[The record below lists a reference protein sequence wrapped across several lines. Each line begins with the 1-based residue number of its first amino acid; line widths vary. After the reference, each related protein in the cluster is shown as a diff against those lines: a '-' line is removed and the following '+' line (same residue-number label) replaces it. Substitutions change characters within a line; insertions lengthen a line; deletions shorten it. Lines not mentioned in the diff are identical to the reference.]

1 MVLGMRTNLS
11 RKARLVSGSHDFNR
25 CEAFVRSGKTSG
37 LPVSTYVIRE
47 CLQSVLTSLLAALI
61 GEVGGNSTKDR
72 FASVWTSRLCLRSG
86 SSPILPDRY
95 QIWR

>member
-1 MVLGMRTNLS
+1 MGYSIHEVAIRRTRFR
-11 RKARLVSGSHDFNR
+11 RK
-25 CEAFVRSGKTSG
+25 
-37 LPVSTYVIRE
+37 IR
-47 CLQSVLTSLLAALI
+47 SLLAALI

-95 QIWR
+95 RIWR